1 MTIQKQYQ
9 LPNCTLVLEGF
20 DNDVELT
27 SPNIS
32 EQSTISILSNAD
44 VQFTTSNQTLSGGRV
59 FLENL
64 ALAVSNYAQD
74 FLSGLSRPKIVPEDY
89 PMITIEKS
97 ETEDLHRIIVN
108 QDPQENQEAQTLS
121 LTLIEFFDLVEVID
135 QFYTDTNALPDMS
148 LQLSAISKRYRKPEE
163 PISDRVIPFIAGT
176 ASLAF
181 AAAALF
187 MIPAPEI
194 KQQEIPIETTPTETI
209 PEPLE
214 TTPEPIESTPEE

>member
-9 LPNCTLVLEGF
+9 LPNCTLLLDGF
-20 DNDVELT
+20 DDSAELINT
-27 SPNIS
+27 SIS
-32 EQSTISILSNAD
+32 EQSTISIVSNAD
-44 VQFTTSNQTLSGGRV
+44 VQFTTSNQSLSGGRV

-89 PMITIEKS
+89 PQITIEQS
-97 ETEDLHRIIVN
+97 ETEGLHRIIVN
-108 QDPQENQEAQTLS
+108 QDPQDNQEPQTLS
-121 LTLIEFFDLVEVID
+121 LTLVEFFDLVEVID
-135 QFYTDTNALPDMS
+135 QFYTDIHALPDVS
-148 LQLSAISKRYRKPEE
+148 LELSAISRRYRKAEE
-163 PISDRVIPFIAGT
+163 PIGDRVIPFVVGT

-194 KQQEIPIETTPTETI
+194 RQPEIPIETTPIETL
-209 PEPLE
+209 PESPE
-214 TTPEPIESTPEE
+214 TTPEE

>member
-9 LPNCTLVLEGF
+9 LPNCTLLLEGF
-20 DNDVELT
+20 DDNAELINT
-27 SPNIS
+27 DLS

-44 VQFTTSNQTLSGGRV
+44 VQFTTSNQSLSGGRV

-89 PMITIEKS
+89 PQITIKPS
-97 ETEDLHRIIVN
+97 ETEGLHRIIIN
-108 QDPQENQEAQTLS
+108 QDPQEKQETQTLS
-121 LTLIEFFDLVEVID
+121 LTLVEFFDLVEVID
-135 QFYTDTNALPDMS
+135 QFYTDTNALPDVS
-148 LQLSAISKRYRKPEE
+148 LELSAISKRYRKPEE
-163 PISDRVIPFIAGT
+163 PIGDRVIPFITGT

-194 KQQEIPIETTPTETI
+194 QQPEIPIETTPTETI

-214 TTPEPIESTPEE
+214 STPEE